1 MLRHVSKIS
10 PQFLRLSS
18 NLSEIKNLTPS
29 KYNKIVHEH
38 EFFKKE
44 LEKTKR
50 ELVHTNAEL
59 ASLQERFTSIEKS
72 VKSMRAYQKN
82 KFQRENNFKFTGSQ
96 PLVPFGM

>member
-1 MLRHVSKIS
+1 MNSVSRIS
-10 PQFLRLSS
+10 IRRLS
-18 NLSEIKNLTPS
+18 NLSEIRNLNPS

-38 EFFKKE
+38 DFFKKE

-50 ELVHTNAEL
+50 ELMHTNAEL

-72 VKSMRAYQKN
+72 VKSMRTYQKN

-96 PLVPFGM
+96 PLTPFGV